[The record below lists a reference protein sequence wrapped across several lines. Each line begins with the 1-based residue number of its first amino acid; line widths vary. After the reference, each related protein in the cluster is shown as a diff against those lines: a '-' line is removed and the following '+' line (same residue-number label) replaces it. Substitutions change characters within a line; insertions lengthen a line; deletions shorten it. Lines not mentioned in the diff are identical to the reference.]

1 MTRNI
6 QISQPTAN
14 GYQSKHSK
22 SYKNLKVSQS
32 LKKKPSV
39 RKDVV
44 STFIR
49 KCLVVAYSSPNTT
62 TFELDEVAH
71 SFCFSRKNT
80 ANNNME
86 ASTTNG
92 HAADSELP
100 LFPEEEW

>member
-1 MTRNI
+1 MTHNI

-22 SYKNLKVSQS
+22 KLQKLESQP

-49 KCLVVAYSSPNTT
+49 KCLVVAYTLAPNTT

>member
-1 MTRNI
+1 M
-6 QISQPTAN
+6 
-14 GYQSKHSK
+14 
-22 SYKNLKVSQS
+22 
-32 LKKKPSV
+32 
-39 RKDVV
+39 
-44 STFIR
+44 
-49 KCLVVAYSSPNTT
+49 VAYTLAPNTT

-71 SFCFSRKNT
+71 SFSFSRKNT